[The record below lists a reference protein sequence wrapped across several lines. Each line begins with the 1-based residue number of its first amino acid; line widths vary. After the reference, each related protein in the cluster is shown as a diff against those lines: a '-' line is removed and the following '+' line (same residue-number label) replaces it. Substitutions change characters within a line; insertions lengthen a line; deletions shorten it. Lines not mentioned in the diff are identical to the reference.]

1 MADNEKR
8 PACKYGA
15 SCYRLNEAHLK
26 QFSHPPKGNVSPA
39 ANGSPA
45 AKRSPRET
53 VSPNEDCDAKK
64 VRRSSPEKQSKSPE
78 PSASAND
85 ELDVK
90 IESDDVRG
98 SDTTA
103 KPPNDIDFI
112 SNKFDKELPFSQQ
125 NEYRELIAS
134 PALFIKTKFLVEMPD
149 DFYQLWNFCKAN
161 AGDSQ
166 RPECVF
172 EKFDLELI
180 GPFDVLAGKFDKAR
194 RFEPAEYLRHW
205 RFFYDPPEFQSIM
218 KRKGCGVHFGYW
230 RDDRDSECLIAK
242 NDCARNCEFEFVAD
256 NAFGAVIHF
265 LEKELKA
272 SPFNRSAAVAM
283 KKALETFAES
293 NRISLSAFS
302 AKLKSRNL
310 RSVCKTFHRAG
321 LIVPFDRKTD
331 VGYRQLQIGDDNL
344 KKIFREFRDADG
356 DQRLIDAA
364 MEKLHPLVTAA
375 NIGTELK
382 KPNRL
387 LFSLFRSFLCL

>member
-1 MADNEKR
+1 MADIEKK

-15 SCYRLNEAHLK
+15 NCYRLNEGHLM
-26 QFSHPPKGNVSPA
+26 QFSHPPKGNEAPANVYPA
-39 ANGSPA
+39 ANVSPA
-45 AKRSPRET
+45 AKRSPNES
-53 VSPNEDCDAKK
+53 VSPPKNSDAKK
-64 VRRSSPEKQSKSPE
+64 IKRLSPEKQSTSPE
-78 PSASAND
+78 PSVSAND

-90 IESDDVRG
+90 IESDDVRRN
-98 SDTTA
+98 DTTA

-112 SNKFDKELPFSQQ
+112 SNKFDEELPFSQK

-134 PALFIKTKFLVEMPD
+134 PAMFIKTKFLAQMPD
-149 DFYQLWNFCKAN
+149 DFYQLWNFCTAN
-161 AGDSQ
+161 GGDNQ

-180 GPFDVLAGKFDKAR
+180 GPFDVLSGKFDKAR

-218 KRKGCGVHFGYW
+218 KKKSSGVHFGYW

-242 NDCARNCEFEFVAD
+242 NDCAKNCEFDFVAD
-256 NAFGAVIHF
+256 NAFSAVIHF
-265 LEKELKA
+265 LDKELKT

-283 KKALETFAES
+283 KKELETFAET
-293 NRISLSAFS
+293 NRISLSTFS
-302 AKLKSRNL
+302 PKLKSRNL

-331 VGYRQLQIGDDNL
+331 VGYRQLQISDDNL
-344 KKIFREFRDADG
+344 KKIFREFREANG
-356 DQRLIDAA
+356 DQTLIDAA

-375 NIGTELK
+375 NIGTE
-382 KPNRL
+382 
-387 LFSLFRSFLCL
+387 FSFLNQIEYHSN